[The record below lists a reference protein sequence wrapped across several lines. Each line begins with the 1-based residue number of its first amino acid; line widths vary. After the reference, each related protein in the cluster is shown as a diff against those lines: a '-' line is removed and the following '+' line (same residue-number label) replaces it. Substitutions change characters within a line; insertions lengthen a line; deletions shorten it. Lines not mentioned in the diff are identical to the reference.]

1 MEIIL
6 SHNNLDCDGLA
17 AVVAMSRLRP
27 SAIPVLMGNLNRN
40 VRDLLARDSSILH
53 SVRLRD
59 LSKEAIDRVYLVDA
73 QTIPSDE
80 ALLRRLRESNPQI
93 EIFDHHPPSESC
105 PPSAIVHYAATGATT
120 TMLVEDI
127 QQCDLAISSNES
139 TILLL
144 GIYEDTG
151 HLTYATTTPRDVRAA
166 AWLLEQ
172 GADLNTISDYIDR
185 PLSTRQWE
193 VYEALL
199 ASVSVD
205 EISGYTVLLASAS
218 SSDYVEEVSTLA
230 HKLTDLYEP
239 DASFILVEMDT
250 VVQIIARSR
259 NPGIDVAAI
268 LKPLGGGGHQPA
280 AAALVRDRSIE
291 SVRSQLWSILRQG
304 MVPAVSAADLMTRE
318 VHSVSAGDTIA
329 GAHAALRRYGHEAL
343 PILDNGRLIG
353 LIMRRD
359 ADKAMHHGMGSR
371 PVEAFAT
378 FDVPI
383 ISPQTT
389 LAEIQDVMQ
398 ENRTGQIPVVD
409 GGQLVGMVTRTDI
422 AHHWRGS
429 SGSTSLADRVKSVLA
444 SDVFE
449 VITLAGS
456 IATDMGFSLY
466 LVGGFVRDLL
476 LGQPTFDLDLVVEG
490 DAIALCT
497 QLAQERGGRT
507 ISHTRFGTA
516 KWLAGTVPGHAHPA
530 RPLALDFVTA
540 RTEFYEHPAA
550 LPVVEASSLRHD
562 LYRRDFTINT
572 MAICLNGQRYGNLI
586 DFYGGRSDLE
596 QKQIRVLH
604 NLSFVEDATRILRAA
619 RQAERLGFNIE
630 ERTAALIADAWDSL
644 DRVSGDRLRHEMYLI
659 FGEAAPERIL
669 AQLDRL
675 GVLLRLHSGLRYTN
689 WLADRFAA
697 VRVALP
703 AWSAWGWGNGGSG
716 GDHATALAATYLALL
731 AYSLSDR
738 ELDQLMARLCIAAE
752 PGRVLRQVWAIR
764 SILPQIAGGL
774 RLSQIYHFLQPYL
787 IEAIVIVAIADDRA
801 IVRQAIASYITDLR
815 HTRTQIDGMALRALG
830 IAPGPVYSRVLGAIL
845 DARLD
850 GIVKDRGDEDDL
862 LQRLLAD
869 EISRQ

>member
-1 MEIIL
+1 M
-6 SHNNLDCDGLA
+6 
-17 AVVAMSRLRP
+17 
-27 SAIPVLMGNLNRN
+27 
-40 VRDLLARDSSILH
+40 
-53 SVRLRD
+53 RLRD

-73 QTIPSDE
+73 QTIPNDE
-80 ALLRRLRESNPQI
+80 ALQRRLRQSNPQI
-93 EIFDHHPPSESC
+93 EIFDHHPPSEGC

-127 QQCDLAISSNES
+127 QQRNLAISGNES

-151 HLTYATTTPRDVRAA
+151 HLTYTTTTPRDVRAA
-166 AWLLEQ
+166 AWLLER
-172 GADLNTISDYIDR
+172 GADLNIISDYIDR
-185 PLSTRQWE
+185 PLSPRQWE

-218 SSDYVEEVSTLA
+218 SADYVEEVSTLA

-239 DASFILVEMDT
+239 DASVVMVEMDA

-280 AAALVRDRSIE
+280 AAALVRDRDIE
-291 SVRSQLWSILRQG
+291 SVRSQLWSLLRHG
-304 MVPAVSAADLMTRE
+304 MAPAVSAADLMTRE

-359 ADKAMHHGMGSR
+359 ADKAMHHGMGNR

-383 ISPQTT
+383 VSPQTT
-389 LAEIQDVMQ
+389 MADIQDAMR
-398 ENRTGQIPVVD
+398 ENRTGQLPVVD

-422 AHHWRGS
+422 AHHW
-429 SGSTSLADRVKSVLA
+429 SGASGAIDLADRVKSVLA
-444 SDVFE
+444 GDVFE
-449 VITLAGS
+449 VLTLAGS
-456 IATDMGFSLY
+456 IASDMGFSLY

-476 LGQPTFDLDLVVEG
+476 ISQPNFDLDLVVEG

-497 QLAQERGGRT
+497 QLAEERGGRT

-516 KWLAGTVPGHAHPA
+516 KWLAGSAQGHVQSA

-572 MAICLNGQRYGNLI
+572 MAICLNGPRYGHLI
-586 DFYGGRSDLE
+586 DFYGGKADLE

-630 ERTAALIADAWDSL
+630 QRTAALIAHAWDSL
-644 DRVSGDRLRHEMYLI
+644 DRVSGDRLRHEVYLI
-659 FGEAAPERIL
+659 FGEEAPERIL
-669 AQLDRL
+669 GRLDRL
-675 GVLLRLHSGLRYTN
+675 GVLQRLHQGLRYTS
-689 WLADRFAA
+689 WLGDRFAA
-697 VRVALP
+697 VRAALP
-703 AWSAWGWGNGGSG
+703 AWIVWGWGNGGSG
-716 GDHATALAATYLALL
+716 GDQATALTASYLALL
-731 AYSLSDR
+731 SYSLSDR
-738 ELDQLMARLCIAAE
+738 ELDQLMARLNISAE
-752 PGRVLRQVWAIR
+752 PGRVLHQVWELR
-764 SILPQIAGGL
+764 SHLRQIGSGL
-774 RLSQIYHFLQPYL
+774 RPSQIYHILQPYL

-815 HTRTQIDGMALRALG
+815 HRRTQIDGMALRSLG
-830 IAPGPVYSRVLGAIL
+830 IAPGPVYSRILGAVL

-850 GIVKDRGDEDDL
+850 GIVKDRADEDDL
-862 LQRLLAD
+862 LQKLLTD